1 MPADPPLRV
10 GLVGAGWAGQEH
22 CASLA
27 GIDDARLVAV
37 VDPDAPAAEA
47 LAVRHDAS
55 VLPSVE
61 AMLGDD
67 LVDALVVATP
77 SGVHRE
83 SVVPALDRG
92 LAVFVEK
99 PLARTVED
107 ALAIAAAAG
116 RAGTV
121 CAVGYQWRAA
131 EAATDLAGRLED
143 QRIAMLLSQG
153 VGITQARP
161 WWGDSR
167 LSGGLVYER
176 ASHHIDLQRM
186 VAGEVRAV
194 RATRGDVPLAG
205 AGNGGGAEDVIAV
218 ELRFD
223 SGAIGTVL
231 LGWVGEDY
239 PPVQSLRVV
248 ATDTVY
254 DLALDPD
261 FVLHDRRLGPP
272 GPRTGE
278 PPFVAQMRRFVRAA
292 LAGDPSAVACDAAA
306 AAGTV
311 VVAAAV
317 ERALSDGSL
326 VDVPRTTEAPTTEDG
341 VPR

>member
-1 MPADPPLRV
+1 
-10 GLVGAGWAGQEH
+10 
-22 CASLA
+22 
-27 GIDDARLVAV
+27 
-37 VDPDAPAAEA
+37 
-47 LAVRHDAS
+47 
-55 VLPSVE
+55 
-61 AMLGDD
+61 MLDGD
-67 LVDALVVATP
+67 LVDALVIATP

-83 SVVPALDRG
+83 AVVPALEHG
-92 LAVFVEK
+92 VAVFVEK
-99 PLARTVED
+99 PLARAVDD
-107 ALAIAAAAG
+107 AVAIAAAAG
-116 RAGTV
+116 RARTV

-131 EAATDLAGRLED
+131 EAATDLAGMLDD

-161 WWGDSR
+161 WWADTR

-186 VAGEVRAV
+186 LAGEARAV

-205 AGNGGGAEDVIAV
+205 AGAEGVNEDVIAV
-218 ELRFD
+218 ELRFA
-223 SGAIGTVL
+223 SGAIGTIL
-231 LGWVGEDY
+231 LGWVAEGY

-248 ATDTVY
+248 ATETIF

-261 FVLHDRRLGPP
+261 FVLRDRRREPP

-292 LAGDPSAVACDAAA
+292 LAGDPGAVACDAAA

-317 ERALSDGSL
+317 EQALHDGSI
-326 VDVPRTTEAPTTEDG
+326 VDVPWTTQAPRTEDG

>member
-1 MPADPPLRV
+1 MISSTRSSSRRPPA
-10 GLVGAGWAGQEH
+10 
-22 CASLA
+22 C
-27 GIDDARLVAV
+27 
-37 VDPDAPAAEA
+37 
-47 LAVRHDAS
+47 
-55 VLPSVE
+55 
-61 AMLGDD
+61 
-67 LVDALVVATP
+67 
-77 SGVHRE
+77 HRE

-107 ALAIAAAAG
+107 AVAIAAAAG

-131 EAATDLAGRLED
+131 EAATDLARRLED

-186 VAGEVRAV
+186 VAGEIRAV

-205 AGNGGGAEDVIAV
+205 AGNGGGTEDVIAV

-254 DLALDPD
+254 DLALDP
-261 FVLHDRRLGPP
+261 RLRPARP
-272 GPRTGE
+272 
-278 PPFVAQMRRFVRAA
+278 ASRAA
-292 LAGDPSAVACDAAA
+292 RATNGRAAVRGADAPIRPRRARRRP
-306 AAGTV
+306 GRRRV
-311 VVAAAV
+311 RCGRRRGHRGGAAAV

-326 VDVPRTTEAPTTEDG
+326 VDVPRTIRSPDN
-341 VPR
+341 

>member
-37 VDPDAPAAEA
+37 VDPDAPAAAA
-47 LAVRHDAS
+47 LAARHDAS

-83 SVVPALDRG
+83 SVVPALDHG
-92 LAVFVEK
+92 LAVSWK
-99 PLARTVED
+99 SRSPGPWRTRSPSPRRP
-107 ALAIAAAAG
+107 AAYAP
-116 RAGTV
+116 V

-153 VGITQARP
+153 VGIMQARP
-161 WWGDSR
+161 LVGRHSR

-205 AGNGGGAEDVIAV
+205 AGGNGGGTEDVIAV

-239 PPVQSLRVV
+239 PPVKSRGVV

-278 PPFVAQMRRFVRAA
+278 PPFVAQMRRFSSAPRSPATRA
-292 LAGDPSAVACDAAA
+292 PS
-306 AAGTV
+306 
-311 VVAAAV
+311 
-317 ERALSDGSL
+317 RAMRPPPRAPWWWRRPSSGRCPDGRRGRATNHRSP
-326 VDVPRTTEAPTTEDG
+326 DN
-341 VPR
+341 